1 MPERKIILTKE
12 ECTCGLADFY
22 KSVAIKAGYSPSEKR
37 SRYDC
42 RKISVPAEVFS
53 SIKAYYMHHGDTCMG
68 VVAMWAM
75 CGPKA
80 ACDSDSEHP
89 YYVVIQD
96 GFYTE
101 EGEN

>member
-1 MPERKIILTKE
+1 MPDRKIILTKE
-12 ECTCGLADFY
+12 DCTCYLEDFY
-22 KSVAIKAGYSPSEKR
+22 ENVAIKAGFSPSRE
-37 SRYDC
+37 SPRYDC

-53 SIKAYYMHHGDTCMG
+53 SIKNFYIHQGDSSMTAITIW
-68 VVAMWAM
+68 VL

-80 ACDSDSEHP
+80 DCDSDSEHP
-89 YYVVIQD
+89 YYAVIQD

>member
-12 ECTCGLADFY
+12 DCACYLEDFY
-22 KSVAIKAGYSPSEKR
+22 ENVATKAGFSPSHEF

-42 RKISVPAEVFS
+42 RKICVPAEVFS
-53 SIKAYYMHHGDTCMG
+53 SIKEYYMRQGDSSMM
-68 VVAMWAM
+68 VAAIWVL

-80 ACDSDSEHP
+80 ACDSDPEHP
-89 YYVVIQD
+89 YYAVIQD

>member
-12 ECTCGLADFY
+12 DCARYLEDFY
-22 KSVAIKAGYSPSEKR
+22 ENVAIKAGFSPSQK
-37 SRYDC
+37 SARYDC

-75 CGPKA
+75 CGPKT
-80 ACDSDSEHP
+80 ACGSDSDHP
-89 YYVVIQD
+89 YYAVIQD

>member
-12 ECTCGLADFY
+12 DCACSLEDFY
-22 KSVAIKAGYSPSEKR
+22 ENVATKAGFLPSHEF

-42 RKISVPAEVFS
+42 RKICVPAEVFGE
-53 SIKAYYMHHGDTCMG
+53 IKASYIQRGDSYMM
-68 VVAMWAM
+68 VVAIWVL
-75 CGPKA
+75 CGPKTV
-80 ACDSDSEHP
+80 CNSDSDHP
-89 YYVVIQD
+89 YYAVIQD

>member
-12 ECTCGLADFY
+12 DCACYLEDFY
-22 KSVAIKAGYSPSEKR
+22 ENVAIKAGFSPSQKS

-53 SIKAYYMHHGDTCMG
+53 SIKNFYIRQGDSSMAA
-68 VVAMWAM
+68 VAIWAM

-80 ACDSDSEHP
+80 ACGSDSEHP